1 MNVCTFLLKNR
12 ATSKEKGYFRII
24 LHTELDILAV
34 SISEKKT
41 LLFPWF
47 AKENKNV
54 RQTKFQGLEYY
65 YNLHKNLAF
74 LFASNSNLVFRI
86 VSPKN
91 VSLKVKRS
99 RYVKL
104 WQLRCFS
111 RRDGHKQQLFRG
123 TAVGW
128 EKYGLQDIGLFLSKW
143 WPTNWKSHDP
153 CLNFS

>member
-1 MNVCTFLLKNR
+1 MYF
-12 ATSKEKGYFRII
+12 SHEKDNKQRKRIFQNHIPYRTGYFGCQ
-24 LHTELDILAV
+24 HFW
-34 SISEKKT
+34 KT

-47 AKENKNV
+47 AKGNKNV

-65 YNLHKNLAF
+65 YNLHKNLVLAF

-123 TAVGW
+123 TTVGW
-128 EKYGLQDIGLFLSKW
+128 EKCGLQDIGLFLSKL

-153 CLNFS
+153 CPNFS